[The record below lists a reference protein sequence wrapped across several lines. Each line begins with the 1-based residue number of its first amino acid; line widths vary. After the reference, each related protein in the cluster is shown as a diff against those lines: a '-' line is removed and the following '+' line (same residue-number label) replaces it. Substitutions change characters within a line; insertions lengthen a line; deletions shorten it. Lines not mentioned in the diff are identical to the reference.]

1 MAAPSG
7 HETTFPVKPVV
18 SAALAQPDRPATLE
32 KSCSFD
38 PPLALVK
45 VSFGP
50 SRQKSGDHLPV
61 DQS

>member
-1 MAAPSG
+1 MAARSG

-18 SAALAQPDRPATLE
+18 SAALAQLDRPATLVR
-32 KSCSFD
+32 SCSFD
-38 PPLALVK
+38 PPLALVE

>member
-7 HETTFPVKPVV
+7 HETTFPVKLAASV
-18 SAALAQPDRPATLE
+18 ALAQPDRPATLE
-32 KSCSFD
+32 RSCSFY
-38 PPLALVK
+38 PPLALVE